1 MCSGLT
7 SVEIPNLVTTIG
19 GSAFWGFVV
28 IPVDALELL
37 QLLAHV
43 HAARGWD
50 VVG

>member
-1 MCSGLT
+1 MGRIERAGRGEAHEQRVVKS
-7 SVEIPNLVTTIG
+7 
-19 GSAFWGFVV
+19 GFVV
-28 IPVDALELL
+28 IPIDALELL